1 MEKVK
6 LKKIKLENFKS
17 YKEFDVDF
25 TDNDGNILPS
35 FGFFGP
41 NGSGKSTII
50 MAIGVLFENFE
61 GRYWTVASSYL
72 RKFLRNVKNQ
82 NVDLSSSKM
91 IDTSEILNNMDDDG
105 NYKGDIDE
113 KKLSKKTYSDD
124 FFKLV
129 GTFVKENGV
138 EYDVVISNDKED
150 WICDKSDKIISP
162 KKWHPKKVV
171 DNLNDQCFFTRYD
184 VELNK
189 FSLKRSEWDD
199 FKKFFEKVS
208 GFKIEENSCESSLFK
223 DPLVDKYVLSFKINK
238 PHETIV
244 EKQASDGEKKIIK
257 NYSTIL
263 NKDKKPSIILID
275 NVEMHVHLDRHALL
289 LKSIEECFP
298 ESQIIYTTHSE
309 SLIKDQHNFPMKSLW
324 KIDGEYVDAK
334 NFQYVAHIC
343 KNKDRTKIV
352 PSLSVMCSMCS
363 SGSKEEDHLTI
374 NDLTELIPENIDYKE
389 ILKNN
394 KKNE

>member
-6 LKKIKLENFKS
+6 LKKIKLKNFKS

-25 TDNDGNILPS
+25 TDNNGDVLPS

-41 NGSGKSTII
+41 NGSGKSTIM
-50 MAIGVLFENFE
+50 MAVGVLFENFE
-61 GRYWTVASSYL
+61 GRHWTVASSYL

-82 NVDLSSSKM
+82 NVNLSSSKM
-91 IDTSEILNNMDDDG
+91 IDTSEVFNNMDDNG
-105 NYKGDIDE
+105 NYNGNIDE
-113 KKLSKKTYSDD
+113 EKLSKKAYLDD

-129 GTFVKENGV
+129 GTFVKEDGL
-138 EYDVVISNDKED
+138 EYDVIISNDKED
-150 WICDKSDKIISP
+150 WICDKDDKIISP
-162 KKWHPKKVV
+162 KKWHPKKIVE
-171 DNLNDQCFFTRYD
+171 DLNNQCFFTRYD

-189 FSLKRSEWDD
+189 FSLKRSKWDK
-199 FKKFFEKVS
+199 FKEFFEKVS
-208 GFKIEENSCESSLFK
+208 GFEIEENNCNSSLFK
-223 DPLVDKYVLSFKINK
+223 DPMVDKYVLSFKIKK

-275 NVEMHVHLDRHALL
+275 NVEMHVHLDRHVLL

-298 ESQIIYTTHSE
+298 ESQIIYTTHSD
-309 SLIKDQHNFPMKSLW
+309 SLIKNQNIFPMKSLW
-324 KIDGEYVDAK
+324 KIDGKYVEAK

-343 KNKDRTKIV
+343 KNKKRTKIA
-352 PSLSVMCSMCS
+352 PSLSAMCSMCS
-363 SGSKEEDHLTI
+363 TGSNEDDHLTI
-374 NDLTELIPENIDYKE
+374 NDLIDLIPENIDYKKY
-389 ILKNN
+389 LKR
-394 KKNE
+394 KD